1 MLEGKVYRLLIKKGV
16 ETLSK
21 QKCKEAESLLIDY
34 LSGNLH
40 EQLEERKLELRFP
53 KKKNSKSDLRDKAID
68 PKVFSNDFHSTVE
81 QDVLTYVDDGTYTFL
96 SAQIRRIEK
105 CLKHI
110 RLQDE
115 LDYRILVMFY
125 KQKKSWV
132 CIAHKVHLSESQCR
146 RRRNKSIKEL
156 IKWI

>member
-1 MLEGKVYRLLIKKGV
+1 M
-16 ETLSK
+16 SK
-21 QKCKEAESLLIDY
+21 QKYKEAESLLTDY

-53 KKKNSKSDLRDKAID
+53 KKKSARSDLRDESID
-68 PKVFSNDFHSTVE
+68 PKVFTGDFNSTTE
-81 QDVLTYVDDGTYTFL
+81 NEVLKYVDDGTYTFL
-96 SAQIRRIEK
+96 SARIRRIEK
-105 CLKHI
+105 CLEHI

-115 LDYRILVMFY
+115 IDYQILVMFY

-132 CIAHKVHLSESQCR
+132 CIAHKAHLSESQCR